1 MTQALSL
8 PYQQA
13 RQMIQK
19 APAKNVDETGW
30 KRAGRFL
37 WVWVAATRSLAVFH
51 LDPCRNRDAMH
62 QLLGQKI
69 KGTICTDRFGVYQ
82 KVPIKRRGLCW
93 SHLKRDFKELAEA
106 KGSPS
111 PQKGPAKKIGD
122 AGLELCARV
131 FDLWH
136 QFRGRK
142 ITRSG
147 LTQLLIPVQKKMH
160 RLLTRSIHSPAKR
173 TGRLCRQLLRL
184 EPVLWTFAGVKGI
197 EPTNN
202 HQQPRRAYAAS
213 GGDVAETEPGI
224 AFAGRL
230 SIRRT
235 RDDGIAN
242 AATARHECDG
252 RAMDY
257 LQRAIH
263 ALRCGVSPPP
273 MPSAN

>member
-1 MTQALSL
+1 
-8 PYQQA
+8 
-13 RQMIQK
+13 
-19 APAKNVDETGW
+19 
-30 KRAGRFL
+30 
-37 WVWVAATRSLAVFH
+37 VAATRSLAVFH

-69 KGTICTDRFGVYQ
+69 KGTICTDRFGVYE

-106 KGSPS
+106 KDSPS

-136 QFRGRK
+136 QFRDRK
-142 ITRSG
+142 ITRWG
-147 LTQLLIPVQKKMH
+147 LTQLLIPVQKNMN
-160 RLLTRSIHSPAKR
+160 RLLKRSIRSPAKR
-173 TGRLCRQLLRL
+173 AGRLCRQLLRL
-184 EPVLWTFAGVKGI
+184 EPALWTFARVKGI

-202 HQQPRRAYAAS
+202 HAERMLRPAVMWRKQS
-213 GGDVAETEPGI
+213 LGSHSLGGCRFVERMMTVLQTL
-224 AFAGRL
+224 RL
-230 SIRRT
+230 RGKS
-235 RDDGIAN
+235 
-242 AATARHECDG
+242 
-252 RAMDY
+252 AMDY

-273 MPSAN
+273 MPSSN